1 MDEQRIQDYVAL
13 IEQQL
18 GCTKGQYCEILPE
31 QGGWINPR
39 QLEVM
44 RYVSDWL
51 EREGKPYAGWLR
63 HVAEQLAETM
73 QVSPEEPQQKPQEE
87 IQAALNFL
95 AEVMQQIATT
105 QGSQKVIYGFWRANV
120 GKLNE
125 HLVAAL
131 PIAFARVFK
140 SDQPPTQEF
149 IAGMFG
155 EFGTLIQQFPWGDRK
170 LNLEMAIVAYKLAL
184 RVYHKESFPERWAM
198 TQNNLATAY
207 SDRIQ
212 GDREDNLERA
222 ITAYRHALQVYSRE
236 AFPEQWAMTQNN
248 LATAYSDRIQGN
260 REDNL
265 AAAILSYQLAL
276 HVYTH
281 QKFPQQ
287 WAMTQDNLAA
297 AYNAYSQQEREKY
310 INN

>member
-18 GCTKGQYCEILPE
+18 GCTRGQYCEILPE
-31 QGGWINPR
+31 HGEWINIR

-44 RYVSDWL
+44 RQVSDWL

-73 QVSPEEPQQKPQEE
+73 QVSPEESQQKPQAET
-87 IQAALNFL
+87 QTALNFL
-95 AEVMQQIATT
+95 AEVMQQIGDT
-105 QGSQKVIYGFWRANV
+105 QGNQKEIYGFWRANV
-120 GKLNE
+120 HRLNE
-125 HLVAAL
+125 SLVAAL

-140 SDQPPTQEF
+140 SDQPATQEF

-155 EFGTLIQQFPWGDRK
+155 EFGTLIQQFPWGDRT

-184 RVYHKESFPERWAM
+184 RVYSRESFPERWAM

-207 SDRIQ
+207 SDRI
-212 GDREDNLERA
+212 GGNREDNIEQA
-222 ITAYRHALQVYSRE
+222 ITAYRRALQVYSRE

-248 LATAYSDRIQGN
+248 LATAYSDRIQGDH
-260 REDNL
+260 EDNL

-281 QKFPQQ
+281 QKFPEQ
-287 WAMTQDNLAA
+287 WAMAQNNLTTAYGIYTQRE
-297 AYNAYSQQEREKY
+297 QEKY